1 MTRPAFDIEGLDL
14 PRYLDRIGY
23 GGPVEATLGT
33 LRGLHLAHATT
44 IPFENLDIQLGRPI
58 NLDLA
63 SLQAKLVDGRRGG
76 YCFEQNLLFGA
87 VLETVGFDVTRLA
100 ARVRAGSTEV
110 RPLTHTILRV
120 GGEGFEAQLADVG
133 FGGDG
138 LLLPIPIEPGPERTD
153 FGTTHRLVQEDEV
166 TRVLQVG
173 SPAGWL
179 DLYAFTL
186 EPRHFMDFV
195 MGNHFTSTWPGSG
208 FVTTLTVQRLGT
220 EGTLVLRWRRLT
232 EVRDGESMTRVIEDD
247 EELLEVL
254 RNRFGLDLPAG
265 TWFPTLAGPE
275 PNAPLD

>member
-1 MTRPAFDIEGLDL
+1 VTRPAFDLEGLDL

-23 GGPVEATLGT
+23 DGPVEATLAS
-33 LRGLHLAHATT
+33 LRGLHLAHVTT

-58 NLDLA
+58 YLDLA

-87 VLETVGFDVTRLA
+87 VLETIGFDVTRLA

-120 GGEGFEAQLADVG
+120 AGEGFEPQLADVG

-138 LLLPIPIEPGPERTD
+138 LLLPIPIEPGPGRTD
-153 FGTTHRLVQEDEV
+153 FGVTHRLVQEDV
-166 TRVLQVG
+166 ATRVLQVQA
-173 SPAGWL
+173 PEGWL

-232 EVRDGESMTRVIEDD
+232 ETRGGQTSTRVIEDD
-247 EELLEVL
+247 DELLEIL
-254 RNRFGLDLPAG
+254 QERFGLRFPAG
-265 TWFPTLAGPE
+265 TRFPTLDGPD
-275 PNAPLD
+275 PIAS